1 MTCMSTRAVHLELV
15 LDLTTQE
22 FLLAFRR
29 FIARRGAPSIIYSD
43 NSTTFRSAETAVASL
58 IYSPTSWHSISSFCS
73 TQKIIWKFITPLSPW
88 KGGFYERLVG
98 LFKSAYKK
106 SIGRAILSL
115 SQLQTVVTE
124 VEATL
129 NCRPITPYRERETF
143 VHILRPIDFLSPQVD
158 LQIPPLPS
166 QIDDIYD
173 ASHNLSQW
181 YKDSLSVLD
190 HFWELWHSDYLTA
203 LRERHQARTKQPR
216 SAALAPQL
224 GDVVLIADE
233 KSPRGQWNYGMIVSL
248 ISGKDGA
255 IRAAE
260 VRTASGKCL
269 TRSISHLY
277 PLEIRA
283 ITTYAPPQDSLRTL
297 PQDSPLSPSR
307 QDSPAALSP
316 ARTQPKRSA
325 KTKHLF
331 IRT

>member
-1 MTCMSTRAVHLELV
+1 MFLATVEGSANPEAGNAAYENYMQETPVNDAVVDAESILSALNHSLDELAVHNNPNIPPLEKYLQLQSLLTGDAIMV
-15 LDLTTQE
+15 LDDVDPADNNYFELPYTCSSNS
-22 FLLAFRR
+22 FLKHETRVPSSVAPGLASQPYFTVFVGR
-29 FIARRGAPSIIYSD
+29 PT
-43 NSTTFRSAETAVASL
+43 NTTF
-58 IYSPTSWHSISSFCS
+58 
-73 TQKIIWKFITPLSPW
+73 
-88 KGGFYERLVG
+88 
-98 LFKSAYKK
+98 
-106 SIGRAILSL
+106 
-115 SQLQTVVTE
+115 TVP
-124 VEATL
+124 
-129 NCRPITPYRERETF
+129 N
-143 VHILRPIDFLSPQVD
+143 
-158 LQIPPLPS
+158 PPLPS

-181 YKDSLSVLD
+181 YKESLSVLD
-190 HFWELWHSDYLTA
+190 HFWELWHSDCLAA

-255 IRAAE
+255 IRVAE
-260 VRTASGKCL
+260 VRTASGKRL

-283 ITTYAPPQDSLRTL
+283 VTTYAPPQDSLRTL

-307 QDSPAALSP
+307 HDSPTTLSP

>member
-1 MTCMSTRAVHLELV
+1 MATRAVHLEVV

-29 FIARRGAPSIIYSD
+29 FIARRGTPSIIYSD
-43 NSTTFRSAETAVASL
+43 NSTTFRSAETAIASL

-73 TQKIIWKFITPLSPW
+73 TQKITWKFITPLSPW

-106 SIGRAILSL
+106 SIGRAILL
-115 SQLQTVVTE
+115 STSNGRHRSRGHLK
-124 VEATL
+124 
-129 NCRPITPYRERETF
+129 
-143 VHILRPIDFLSPQVD
+143 
-158 LQIPPLPS
+158 LPS
-166 QIDDIYD
+166 
-173 ASHNLSQW
+173 HNTVQGTGNFCPHLKAYRLPKS
-181 YKDSLSVLD
+181 SD
-190 HFWELWHSDYLTA
+190 HFWELWHSDYLAA
-203 LRERHQARTKQPR
+203 LRERHQVRTKQPR
-216 SAALAPQL
+216 STALVPQL

-255 IRAAE
+255 IRVAE

-297 PQDSPLSPSR
+297 PQDLPLSPSR
-307 QDSPAALSP
+307 QDSPATLSP